1 MSDRR
6 VEEYRIIHAPNRQD
20 LVEIVSAHIRE
31 SIVDPS
37 DGRWE
42 PQGGPF
48 VVVDGIVKTSVYHQA
63 MVRTKKV
70 LL

>member
-6 VEEYRIIHAPNRQD
+6 VEEYRIAHAPSRQE
-20 LVEIVSAHIRE
+20 LVDIVSAHIRE
-31 SIVDPS
+31 SINDPS

-48 VVVDGIVKTSVYHQA
+48 AVTDGILKTTTYQQA
-63 MVRTKKV
+63 IVRTKKV